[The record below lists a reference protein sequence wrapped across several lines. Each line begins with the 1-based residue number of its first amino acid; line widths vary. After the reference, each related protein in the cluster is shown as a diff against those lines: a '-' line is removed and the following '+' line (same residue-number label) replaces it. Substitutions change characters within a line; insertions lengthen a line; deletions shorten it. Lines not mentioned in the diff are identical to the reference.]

1 MPNMDASCDDPA
13 AILASAPPGTLQVP
27 AAVPAVGS
35 ANGPR
40 AGSSQK
46 QAGVLLVED
55 DEKLAD
61 VLVRAL
67 NGDGYEAIVARTG
80 NGALEVMRQNPDVAA
95 VVLDIMI
102 PAPDGIEV
110 CRRLRRAGWHGPIVL
125 VSALDGPE
133 ARGRSRSSG
142 ADVFLAKP
150 FRLAELLQAVT
161 TLVRDPSPRHRKRV
175 P

>member
-1 MPNMDASCDDPA
+1 MDANCGETA
-13 AILASAPPGTLQVP
+13 AIRASAPPGTLHVP
-27 AAVPAVGS
+27 AAFPAVAS
-35 ANGPR
+35 AGGPR
-40 AGSSQK
+40 AGSSQN

-61 VLVRAL
+61 VLLRAL
-67 NGDGYEAIVARTG
+67 KGNGFEAIVSRTG
-80 NGALEVMRQNPDVAA
+80 NGALEVMRHSPDVAA

-110 CRRLRRAGWHGPIVL
+110 CRRLRLAGWHGPIV
-125 VSALDGPE
+125 VISALDGPE
-133 ARGRSRSSG
+133 TRRRSRISG

-150 FRLAELLQAVT
+150 FRLTELLQAVT
-161 TLVRDPSPRHRKRV
+161 TLVDDPSVRHKRRI

>member
-1 MPNMDASCDDPA
+1 MSNMDASCGDPA
-13 AILASAPPGTLQVP
+13 AILASAPPGTQHVP
-27 AAVPAVGS
+27 AAVPAVG

-40 AGSSQK
+40 ADSSQN

-61 VLVRAL
+61 VLMRAL
-67 NGDGYEAIVARTG
+67 KGDGYEAIVARTG
-80 NGALEVMRQNPDVAA
+80 NGALEVMRHSPDVAA

-125 VSALDGPE
+125 ISALDGPE
-133 ARGRSRSSG
+133 ARGRSRSCG

-161 TLVRDPSPRHRKRV
+161 TLVGDPSPRHRRRV